1 MSFFFFRAQ
10 RKERHDTFFVNILQ
24 LWKKKNSARERE
36 SPLKT
41 YIFKWSTRKEIQDFI
56 FFVLIPINS
65 NLFLFIIRVRMN
77 VIFIVSHFMTSFS
90 HFYIRKKAA
99 LVFRLRY
106 DQQIFHGIQWCD
118 FNILQRTQKFNSRI
132 VHRAEVKWC
141 INKKVTWDNMQIHSY
156 NKYHMSKIFNS
167 NKP

>member
-1 MSFFFFRAQ
+1 MSFLFFRAQ

-24 LWKKKNSARERE
+24 LCKKKNSARERE
-36 SPLKT
+36 RSHWKHISLNGRRGKK
-41 YIFKWSTRKEIQDFI
+41 YKDFI

-65 NLFLFIIRVRMN
+65 NLFLLIIRVRMN

-99 LVFRLRY
+99 LVFWLRY

-118 FNILQRTQKFNSRI
+118 FNILQKTKIQQSNCASCR
-132 VHRAEVKWC
+132 
-141 INKKVTWDNMQIHSY
+141 
-156 NKYHMSKIFNS
+156 SKMIY
-167 NKP
+167 K

>member
-1 MSFFFFRAQ
+1 MSFLFFGH
-10 RKERHDTFFVNILQ
+10 KEKRDMIHFSWTFYSCA
-24 LWKKKNSARERE
+24 KKKNSARERE

-118 FNILQRTQKFNSRI
+118 FNILQKTQKFNSRI

-156 NKYHMSKIFNS
+156 NKYHMSKIFKS